1 MNRIKGMCMGYSEL
15 SDQELQ
21 YKWHDGD
28 DKAFRELCNRS
39 KRQVF
44 SFILR
49 MVRDR
54 ELAEDLTQDTFLSA
68 IKAADQFDQ
77 NRKFLSW
84 LFGVAHKRTIDHF
97 RRKKVMAA
105 HKDKEEALMGSHFDN
120 PDVATDNSHM
130 RALLSDAIETLSPDQ
145 REVFLMREMGGVP
158 FKEIAEIMDCTLNT
172 ALGRMRLAL
181 ANIRKLFEERG
192 IYGVQQMGE

>member
-1 MNRIKGMCMGYSEL
+1 MGYGEL
-15 SDQELQ
+15 SDQVLQ
-21 YKWHDGD
+21 KKWHDGD
-28 DKAFRELCNRS
+28 DKAFSELCNRN

-54 ELAEDLTQDTFLSA
+54 ELAEDLTQDTFVSA
-68 IKAADQFDQ
+68 IKASGQFDY

-84 LFGVAHKRTIDHF
+84 LFGIAHKRTIDHF

-120 PDVATDNSHM
+120 PDVETDNSHM
-130 RALLSDAIETLSPDQ
+130 RAILSDAIESLSPDQ

-158 FKEIAEIMDCTLNT
+158 FKEIATIMDCTLNT

>member
-1 MNRIKGMCMGYSEL
+1 MGYDQL

-21 YKWHDGD
+21 YKWCAGD

-68 IKAADQFDQ
+68 IKAADQFDE

-105 HKDKEEALMGSHFDN
+105 HKDKEEALMGSHFEN
-120 PDVATDNSHM
+120 PDVETDNSHM
-130 RALLSDAIETLSPDQ
+130 RAILSDAIESLSPDQ

-158 FKEIAEIMDCTLNT
+158 FKEIATIMDCSLNT

-181 ANIRKLFEERG
+181 VNIRKLFEERG

>member
-1 MNRIKGMCMGYSEL
+1 MGYSEL

-21 YKWHDGD
+21 DRWHNGD

-68 IKAADQFDQ
+68 IKAADQFD
-77 NRKFLSW
+77 NKRKFLSW
-84 LFGVAHKRTIDHF
+84 LFGIAHKRTIDHF

-105 HKDKEEALMGSHFDN
+105 HKDKEEALMGSHFDT
-120 PDVATDNSHM
+120 PDVETDNAHM
-130 RALLSDAIETLSPDQ
+130 RAILSDAIETLSPDQ